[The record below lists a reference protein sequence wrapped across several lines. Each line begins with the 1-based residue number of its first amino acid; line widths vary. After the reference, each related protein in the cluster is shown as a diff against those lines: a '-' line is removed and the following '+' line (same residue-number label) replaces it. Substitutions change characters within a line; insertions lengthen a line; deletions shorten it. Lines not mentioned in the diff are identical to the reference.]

1 MREVRELGR
10 VLVSLLLTLEDWN
23 QALSSLT
30 TWEEVVDL
38 WAKNRRNGFVRMVLP
53 SGTPVEM
60 GPVTPVGKGIGSIE
74 DLVREY
80 VVRLGGGEEPGRL
93 MAIAEFA
100 WDKEIGYWDHPEAI
114 PAPPSP
120 QVLELLKKYYPIQ
133 YGYWMRRIK

>member
-1 MREVRELGR
+1 MRELGR
-10 VLVSLLLTLEDWN
+10 LLVSLLLTLEDWN
-23 QALSSLT
+23 QALSSMT
-30 TWEEVVDL
+30 TWEEVVNL

-60 GPVTPVGKGIGSIE
+60 GPVTPVGKGIDSIE

-93 MAIAEFA
+93 MDTAEFA
-100 WDKEIGYWDHPEAI
+100 WDEEIGYQNDTT

-120 QVLELLKKYYPIQ
+120 QILELLKKYYPVQ
-133 YGYWMRRIK
+133 YGYWMRRLGRK